1 MRPLGWVGVVL
12 IVGGGIVLAM
22 RGVSYTKSRN
32 DVDVGPLRL
41 STSEKGFVPPV
52 VGIIAICLGAGIL
65 FMGRRQQ

>member
-41 STSEKGFVPPV
+41 STTEKGFVPPIIGV
-52 VGIIAICLGAGIL
+52 VAMVLGAGIL
-65 FMGRRQQ
+65 FVGRRRS